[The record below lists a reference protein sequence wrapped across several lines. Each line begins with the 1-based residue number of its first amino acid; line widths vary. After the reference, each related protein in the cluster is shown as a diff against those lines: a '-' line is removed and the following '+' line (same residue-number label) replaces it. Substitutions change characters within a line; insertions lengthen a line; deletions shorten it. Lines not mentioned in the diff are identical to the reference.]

1 MVDDDAMSRPN
12 ILFVIADDH
21 APAAISSYGPSLVAT
36 PNLDRL
42 ASEGAR
48 FDRCFCTN
56 SICTPARATVLTGKY
71 SHTTGIRTLNDVID
85 HTRERTLGMM
95 LHDAGYQTAALG
107 KWHLGHGGNSDPAGF
122 DHWSVL
128 PVQGKYIDP
137 EFHEAGG
144 TVTRRGYVTDILA
157 DMALD
162 WLRGRDPDR
171 PFFLYLGNKAPH
183 DPFTYDAA
191 HAELFAGRDL
201 PEPPTLRDDYRN
213 RAAAAARS
221 TGKVATAHLR
231 RHVPEPPPP
240 DLSGDE
246 LLRWNYQSFM
256 KGYLRCVAS
265 VDDNLGR
272 LLAYLDEAGLADDTL
287 VVYTSDHGFFLGD
300 HGFYDKRF
308 MYEESIRIPLLMR
321 GPGVTQKGLA
331 DDHMVLNVDFAP
343 TLLDLA
349 GAPIPDEL
357 PGRSLRPL
365 LGGEPVGDWR
375 TSMYYRYWM
384 HGAHFNI
391 AAHYGV
397 RTETHKL
404 IYYYGEPLD
413 AAGAVGDPT
422 PPEWE
427 LFDLVRDPQETG
439 QRVRRPRLRLRAH
452 GPHRRAPAP
461 PRRTRRHRIAPR
473 RTVPAHGATVASSQS
488 AGHAARPVTPWR
500 QLDHEPVAP
509 NGGTA
514 GDGFRGASPR
524 RRPSRR
530 RAGSRRGRAP
540 RTPSCRTPIAVAGR
554 TRPARRQPGL
564 RRAAC
569 GRRRPTRRHPT
580 ARRGRRARG
589 CCCVSDRR
597 TRRASA

>member
-21 APAAISSYGPSLVAT
+21 APAAISSYGASLVAT

-107 KWHLGHGGNSDPAGF
+107 KWHLGHGGNSDPVGF

-162 WLRGRDPDR
+162 WLRDRDPDR

-183 DPFTYDAA
+183 DPFTYDDA

-272 LLAYLDEAGLADDTL
+272 LLAYLDETGLAGDTL

-331 DDHMVLNVDFAP
+331 DHHMVLNVDFAP

-349 GAPIPDEL
+349 DAPIPDQM

-365 LGGEPVGDWR
+365 LAGEPVGDWR

-404 IYYYGEPLD
+404 IYYYGDPLD

-427 LFDLVRDPQETG
+427 LFDLVRDPQELVNVYDDPAYAA
-439 QRVRRPRLRLRAH
+439 VRADLTAELHRLRAEV
-452 GPHRRAPAP
+452 G
-461 PRRTRRHRIAPR
+461 
-473 RTVPAHGATVASSQS
+473 
-488 AGHAARPVTPWR
+488 
-500 QLDHEPVAP
+500 D
-509 NGGTA
+509 TA
-514 GDGFRGASPR
+514 
-524 RRPSRR
+524 
-530 RAGSRRGRAP
+530 
-540 RTPSCRTPIAVAGR
+540 
-554 TRPARRQPGL
+554 
-564 RRAAC
+564 
-569 GRRRPTRRHPT
+569 
-580 ARRGRRARG
+580 
-589 CCCVSDRR
+589 
-597 TRRASA
+597 